1 LDEDEKPEVPYGSRD
16 GDRYQDSDGIA
27 RSGRRLPA
35 DIPKKKLVSSTFS
48 QLDPKKQLRE
58 AGYPFDHIGT
68 ELMNLHGKFEV
79 VSADVRV
86 MKQEFQERTGE
97 LASKI
102 ERETNT
108 LSARLEDARKS
119 VLERV
124 EALFDKKF
132 YRVIGVIIGAVPIM
146 YGGVVFL
153 QQSLSGT
160 AVAYVAVVA
169 GIVVLVLTAI
179 VSGRSG
185 RQL

>member
-1 LDEDEKPEVPYGSRD
+1 M
-16 GDRYQDSDGIA
+16 IA
-27 RSGRRLPA
+27 
-35 DIPKKKLVSSTFS
+35 STFG

-97 LASKI
+97 LASTI
-102 ERETNT
+102 ERETHT
-108 LSARLEDARKS
+108 LSERLEDARKS
-119 VLERV
+119 VLDRV

-153 QQSLSGT
+153 QQSLSGV
-160 AVAYVAVVA
+160 AVAYVAVLA
-169 GIVVLVLTAI
+169 GVVVLIVTAI
-179 VSGRSG
+179 VSGRSD
-185 RQL
+185 RDV

>member
-1 LDEDEKPEVPYGSRD
+1 L
-16 GDRYQDSDGIA
+16 IA
-27 RSGRRLPA
+27 
-35 DIPKKKLVSSTFS
+35 STFG

-97 LASKI
+97 LASTI
-102 ERETNT
+102 ERETHT
-108 LSARLEDARKS
+108 LSERLEDARKS
-119 VLERV
+119 VLDRV

-153 QQSLSGT
+153 QQSLSGV
-160 AVAYVAVVA
+160 AVAYVAVLA
-169 GIVVLVLTAI
+169 GVVVLIVTAI
-179 VSGRSG
+179 VSGRSD
-185 RQL
+185 RDV